1 MDDVVKIGLMITM
14 LLAAGT
20 FLMFMVP
27 IALRNFRKANQVGS
41 ESSGELDAMRAE
53 IDELRN
59 LPPRM
64 AELEERLDF
73 AERML
78 TQQREGARL
87 PGGSDASR

>member
-1 MDDVVKIGLMITM
+1 MDDVIKIAVVTTM
-14 LLAAGT
+14 LLVAGT
-20 FLMFMVP
+20 FVMFMVP
-27 IALRNFRKANQVGS
+27 IALRNFRKAQLEGR
-41 ESSGELDAMRAE
+41 ESSGELEALRAE

-78 TQQREGARL
+78 TQQRETLRL
-87 PGGSDASR
+87 PEGPDAAR

>member
-1 MDDVVKIGLMITM
+1 MDDVVKIGLIISM
-14 LLAAGT
+14 LLAVGT

-27 IALRNFRKANQVGS
+27 IAMRNFRKANLVGR
-41 ESSGELDAMRAE
+41 ESADELDALRAE
-53 IDELRN
+53 IDDLRN

-78 TQQREGARL
+78 TQQRESARL
-87 PGGSDASR
+87 PGGPDAAR

>member
-1 MDDVVKIGLMITM
+1 MSGYIITRFSVS
-14 LLAAGT
+14 GCGKCNH
-20 FLMFMVP
+20 
-27 IALRNFRKANQVGS
+27 RNFRKAQLEGR
-41 ESSGELDAMRAE
+41 ESSGELEALRAE

-78 TQQREGARL
+78 TQQRETLRL
-87 PGGSDASR
+87 PEGPDAAR